1 MIRCKETQFR
11 PVFHQ
16 KRTELTLP
24 LELTARLFPGVY
36 RLSIFKTKGIVLR
49 TVKFGETSVIV
60 SILTEAFGMQSYLIN
75 GVRTSSP
82 KIQNKSNLFQPG
94 AILQLSVYHNELKNL
109 QRIRE
114 SGWSYMYDHVFF
126 NVAKNAVAMFIVEL
140 LAKCLKQP
148 EQNEELFQFVES
160 ALIRLDASSDQEMAN
175 YPLFFAANLAAFL
188 GIRIQD
194 NYAEDNRFLDL
205 QEGRFVQSR
214 PGHLYFIGEP
224 FSELFSKVLKI
235 TSADELGG
243 LKMNRD
249 TRRVL
254 IGTFQNYYALHVPDF
269 GTLKSLPVLQTV
281 ISG

>member
-1 MIRCKETQFR
+1 
-11 PVFHQ
+11 
-16 KRTELTLP
+16 
-24 LELTARLFPGVY
+24 
-36 RLSIFKTKGIVLR
+36 LSIFKTRGIVLR
-49 TVKFGETSVIV
+49 TVKFGETSVIA
-60 SILTEAFGMQSYLIN
+60 SIFTEAFGIQSYLVN

-82 KIQNKSNLFQPG
+82 KTQNKSNLFQPA

-114 SGWSYMYDHVFF
+114 SSWFYMYDHVFF

-148 EQNEELFQFVES
+148 EQNEELFQFV
-160 ALIRLDASSDQEMAN
+160 ANTLIRLDASSDQEMAN

-194 NYAEDNRFLDL
+194 NYSMDRSFLDL
-205 QEGRFVQSR
+205 EEGRFVHSR
-214 PGHLYFIGEP
+214 PGHLYFIGGP
-224 FSELFSKVLKI
+224 STELFSKVLKI
-235 TSADELGG
+235 TSPEELGT

-249 TRRVL
+249 TRRLL
-254 IGTFQNYYALHVPDF
+254 IGAFQNYYSLHVPDF
-269 GTLKSLPVLQTV
+269 GTLKSLPVLQTI